1 MGARALDAEES
12 LDAPG
17 LRRRSFGLALKLTL
31 VELVV
36 HGFEVV
42 DVLTAR
48 LLKPAGRRARD
59 PEVRRLWPGQ
69 IQSLPRDKGVQ
80 RSKA

>member
-42 DVLTAR
+42 DVLTA
-48 LLKPAGRRARD
+48 PSFEAGWEES
-59 PEVRRLWPGQ
+59 P
-69 IQSLPRDKGVQ
+69 
-80 RSKA
+80 